1 MYHQQDLYTSL
12 LKTPSEQSAMTPL
25 FTARR
30 KAKRPG
36 PSTPRE
42 PSPPDSINTN
52 GDEEG
57 PVVVR
62 KPLSGMR
69 TKSKLRTSQVST
81 PTIQTPKVQS
91 RNGTPEPDSRPSA
104 QSTVPPT
111 IDSDSIVTTHR
122 SHENNITQPQ
132 TLTIDIASKFGP
144 TASTSTPSGILNPSQ
159 IAERKARRA
168 RLAKE
173 HEAALLS
180 NENNSPN
187 STNNHS
193 NSITKNSDFVSLDAY
208 DSDGEF
214 KPSRLQLSTYQQND
228 LQSASKEFT
237 RLLPEDENGDFAEGF
252 ESFVDPDNEG
262 GPNRLNMSMKINQ
275 AQQREEI
282 RNLINRAE
290 GHSIHS
296 GNDSDH
302 SNNDGDSASNSDSD
316 ASQTAAYTTAQT
328 AHGTSMSH
336 LTASQRRQLTRD
348 AVRPR
353 PPEKTTA
360 IPTFAAGLARLRE
373 LQEQAEAGKRRAEVR
388 VAEIDRRLVE
398 VEGEKGRIQK
408 GLEEVGRELET
419 VGSTG
424 GEEVRGRGLDDI
436 GVV

>member
-1 MYHQQDLYTSL
+1 M
-12 LKTPSEQSAMTPL
+12 
-25 FTARR
+25 
-30 KAKRPG
+30 
-36 PSTPRE
+36 
-42 PSPPDSINTN
+42 
-52 GDEEG
+52 
-57 PVVVR
+57 VR

-81 PTIQTPKVQS
+81 PTVQTPKVQS
-91 RNGTPEPDSRPSA
+91 TNATPEPDPRPSDHTA
-104 QSTVPPT
+104 VPSTT
-111 IDSDSIVTTHR
+111 NSDSIVTTQK
-122 SHENNITQPQ
+122 SHEANSIQPQ

-168 RLAKE
+168 RLAQE
-173 HEAALLS
+173 HQAALLS
-180 NENNSPN
+180 NDKNNTKN
-187 STNNHS
+187 SSNN
-193 NSITKNSDFVSLDAY
+193 NSITKNSDFISLDAY

-214 KPSRLQLSTYQQND
+214 KPSRLQLSTYTQND

-262 GPNRLNMSMKINQ
+262 GPNRLNMSMKINE
-275 AQQREEI
+275 ARQREEI

-296 GNDSDH
+296 GNESDN
-302 SNNDGDSASNSDSD
+302 SNADDNDDSASNSDSD

-353 PPEKTTA
+353 PPEKTTP

-373 LQEQAEAGKRRAEVR
+373 SQGQAEAGKRRAEVR
-388 VAEIDRRLVE
+388 VVEIERRLGE
-398 VEGEKGRIQK
+398 VEGEKGRIQR
-408 GLEEVGRELET
+408 GLEEVGRELEI
-419 VGSTG
+419 VGSTA
-424 GEEVRGRGLDDI
+424 GEEGKGRGLDDI